1 MEFFKSIGNWLSS
14 SGWSFLFTIIILIV
28 SFFLIKL
35 ITFVLRKILYATKID
50 NAVVVFYSSL
60 LSVILWIVVIL
71 LVASILGIDTS
82 YFIVALS
89 GAAVAIGLALK
100 DSLGNLASG
109 ILIIYNKPFKR
120 GDWVNIDGVEGT
132 VLNIKL
138 LTTELIT
145 ADNRKVVIPNNMIS
159 TNAVTNYTEL
169 STRRLD
175 MTYSL
180 SYDNDIDLVYK
191 AFKEV
196 ATKDKR
202 VLKEPAFLIKLK
214 ETKSNNIEFAFRV
227 WVKTKDYWDVYWD
240 MPKQVFDTFKKY
252 NIKMSFSIYDININN
267 NKDNSGDENK

>member
-1 MEFFKSIGNWLSS
+1 MEFFRTIGNWLSS
-14 SGWSFLFTIIILIV
+14 SGWSFLFTIILLIV
-28 SFFLIKL
+28 SFFVIKL
-35 ITFVLRKILYATKID
+35 ITFILRKILYATKID

-60 LSVILWIVVIL
+60 CSVILWIVVIL

-120 GDWVNIDGVEGT
+120 GDWVNIDNVEGT

-145 ADNRKVVIPNNMIS
+145 ADNRKVVIPNNTIS
-159 TNAVTNYTEL
+159 TNSVINYTGL

-180 SYDNDIDLVYK
+180 SYENDIELVYK

-196 ATKDKR
+196 ASKDKR
-202 VLKEPAFLIKLK
+202 VLKEPSFMIKLQK
-214 ETKSNNIEFAFRV
+214 TNSNNMEFAFRV

-252 NIKMSFSIYDININN
+252 NIKMSFSTYELDIKN
-267 NKDNSGDENK
+267 NKNEN

>member
-1 MEFFKSIGNWLSS
+1 MEFLKAIGNWLSS
-14 SGWSFLFTIIILIV
+14 SGWPFLFTIILLIV
-28 SFFLIKL
+28 SCFLIKL
-35 ITFVLRKILYATKID
+35 ITFILRKILYATKVD

-60 LSVILWIVVIL
+60 LSVILWIIVIL

-120 GDWVNIDGVEGT
+120 GDWVSVNNIEGT

-145 ADNRKVVIPNNMIS
+145 ADNRKVVIPNNTIS
-159 TNAVTNYTEL
+159 NNAVINYTEL

-180 SYDNDIDLVYK
+180 SYENDIELIYQ
-191 AFKEV
+191 AFKE
-196 ATKDKR
+196 AANKDKR
-202 VLKEPAFLIKLK
+202 VLKDPPFMVKLSK
-214 ETKSNNIEFAFRV
+214 TNSNNMEFAFRV
-227 WVKTKDYWDVYWD
+227 YVKTKDYWDVYWD
-240 MPKQVFDTFKKY
+240 MPKQIFDIFKKY
-252 NIKMSFSIYDININN
+252 NIKMSFSTYEININN
-267 NKDNSGDENK
+267 IDKKNEN